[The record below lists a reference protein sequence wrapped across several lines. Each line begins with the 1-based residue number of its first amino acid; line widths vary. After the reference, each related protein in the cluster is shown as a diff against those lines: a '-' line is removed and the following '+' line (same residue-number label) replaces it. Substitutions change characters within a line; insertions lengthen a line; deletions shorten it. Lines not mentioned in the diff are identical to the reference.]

1 MKKLIIIMA
10 AIVFTFSS
18 NIVTFAHSHIGE
30 TVPADGEVITEKLS
44 EIVLN
49 FDGKIELGSTI
60 ELFDSKNNKIE
71 LNEIKIE
78 NSQLIGKLNDNL
90 LNDEYKVEWSII
102 SADGH
107 PLQGTYSFTINVEE
121 EPVTEEK
128 ETVQTKEVEIIK
140 EDASE
145 NKSETQNSSTV
156 WIALGIAAVIL
167 LLGAI
172 IFFKRKK

>member
-1 MKKLIIIMA
+1 M
-10 AIVFTFSS
+10 
-18 NIVTFAHSHIGE
+18 
-30 TVPADGEVITEKLS
+30 
-44 EIVLN
+44 
-49 FDGKIELGSTI
+49 
-60 ELFDSKNNKIE
+60 
-71 LNEIKIE
+71 
-78 NSQLIGKLNDNL
+78 IGKLNDNL